1 MREDTIVAIATPPG
15 EGGIGIVRLSGSDA
29 GAIAARIFGGR
40 LRDRRAVFGLVR
52 DPASAEVVDEA
63 LGLLM
68 RGPRTYTREDTV
80 EFQAHGGPIPLQR
93 IVELCLREGARL
105 AEPGEFTLR
114 AFLNGRLD
122 LAQAEAVLD
131 VIRSRTDASLRLAVQ
146 GLGGRLSEHLR
157 GLRARMLNLLAY
169 LSARADFPD
178 EDVPPDDIAPPL
190 DGIVAELES
199 LIASAEYGLIYRQG
213 ARVAIVGRPNVG
225 KSSLLNRLLRE
236 DRAIVTAI
244 AGTTRD
250 TVEETANL
258 GGVPVVLIDTA
269 GLGETAD
276 VVEQIGITRTHDA
289 MARSDALL
297 VVLDASRPLEED
309 ERELLDATAAR
320 PHVVVTNKCDLG
332 EVALTLPEEIDALP
346 VSALTG
352 AGLGDLE
359 QRLMGLV
366 TGGHAIVSDATVVT
380 NPRHKVLLE
389 RARGHLLEAQAGL
402 ALSVPEDLVAVDL
415 RAAVEALGEIT
426 GESVTEDLLDSIFR
440 NFCIGK

>member
-15 EGGIGIVRLSGSDA
+15 EGGIGIVRLSGSEA
-29 GAIAARIFGGR
+29 AAIAARIFRGK
-40 LRDRRAVFGLVR
+40 LRDHRAVFGLVHN
-52 DPASAEVVDEA
+52 PASAEVVDQA

-68 RGPRTYTREDTV
+68 RGPHTYTREDTV
-80 EFQAHGGPIPLQR
+80 ELQAHGGPMPLQR

-146 GLGGRLSEHLR
+146 GLGGRLSERLR
-157 GLRARMLNLLAY
+157 GVRARMLNLLAY

-178 EDVPPDDIAPPL
+178 EDVPPDDIAPAL

-199 LIASAEYGLIYRQG
+199 LIASADYGLVYRQG

-236 DRAIVTAI
+236 ERAIVTAI

-258 GGVPVVLIDTA
+258 AGVPVVLIDTA
-269 GLGETAD
+269 GLGETAN
-276 VVEQIGITRTHDA
+276 VAEQIGITRTHDA

-297 VVLDASRPLEED
+297 LVLDASRPLEDD
-309 ERELLDATAAR
+309 ERDLLNATVAR
-320 PHVVVTNKCDLG
+320 PCVVVANKCDLG
-332 EVALTLPEEIDALP
+332 EPAPALPAGLEVLP

-359 QRLMGLV
+359 QRLAGLV
-366 TGGHAIVSDATVVT
+366 TGGRTILSDATVVT

-389 RARGHLLEAQAGL
+389 RARRNLLEAQAGL

-415 RAAVEALGEIT
+415 RAAVAALGEIT